1 MSGQIIMESDCTS
14 DISDD
19 CGYDPQRKLRK
30 DNQEYKSYA
39 TGIGL
44 VRDGELLLTKYGFVN
59 K

>member
-1 MSGQIIMESDCTS
+1 MESDCTL

-19 CGYDPQRKLRK
+19 FSYDPRERLRK
-30 DNQEYKSYA
+30 DNQEYKFYA
-39 TGIGL
+39 PGIGL

>member
-1 MSGQIIMESDCTS
+1 MESGCTS
-14 DISDD
+14 DISSD

-30 DNQEYKSYA
+30 DNQEYKFYA
-39 TGIGL
+39 PGIGL